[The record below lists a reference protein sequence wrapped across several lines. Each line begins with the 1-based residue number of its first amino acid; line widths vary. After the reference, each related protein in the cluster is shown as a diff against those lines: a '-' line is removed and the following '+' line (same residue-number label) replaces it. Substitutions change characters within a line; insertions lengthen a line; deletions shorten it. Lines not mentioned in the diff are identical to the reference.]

1 MFKRLRGK
9 AMKNDM
15 IVEATEEFYNNL
27 RDEPCILC
35 GEPYSYVLG
44 SYKPEPLKHS
54 LNKESKTPVLY
65 YTLCERCFNKG
76 SIPTAR
82 IEGAYRNKFR
92 KMAA

>member
-1 MFKRLRGK
+1 MSDYEKS
-9 AMKNDM
+9 MSNDT
-15 IVEATEEFYNNL
+15 IVEVTEAFYNNL

-44 SYKPEPLKHS
+44 SYKPEQLKNS
-54 LNKESKTPVLY
+54 INKEYKAPVLY
-65 YTLCERCFNKG
+65 YTLCERCYNKG

-82 IEGAYRNKFR
+82 IEGAYRDKFR